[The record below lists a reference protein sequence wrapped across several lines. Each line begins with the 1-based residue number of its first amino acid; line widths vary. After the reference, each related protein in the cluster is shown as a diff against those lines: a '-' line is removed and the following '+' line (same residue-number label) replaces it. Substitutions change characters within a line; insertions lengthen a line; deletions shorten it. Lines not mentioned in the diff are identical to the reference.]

1 MSDRVK
7 KTRRIRTAFV
17 LGAGLGTRLRPL
29 TNDCPKPLL
38 RVAGRPIITYAMDHL
53 LSAGVERFIVNTHH
67 RAEVYERAF
76 PEGNWR
82 GIPIVFRHE
91 PVLLD
96 TGGGLKNIEDL
107 LDPEET
113 IFVYNGDVLTDLPL
127 QRLAEAHDMRRA
139 EVTMALRSG
148 GHLLNVNID
157 EKGGICDMRGLLG
170 NPGVKRCQ
178 FTGLYIVE
186 KRFLGRMEAGR
197 VESVVPVWAG
207 MIRENPGSVAG
218 IVIDEGQWHD
228 IGSVEEY
235 NKVKEGFKDS
245 RVRGFK

>member
-1 MSDRVK
+1 MSDRAE
-7 KTRRIRTAFV
+7 KTRQIRTAFV

-38 RVAGRPIITYAMDHL
+38 KVAGRPIITYAMDHL

-67 RAEVYERAF
+67 RAGMYEQTF
-76 PEGNWR
+76 PGRNWR
-82 GIPIVFRHE
+82 GIPIIFRHE

-113 IFVYNGDVLTDLPL
+113 IFVYNGDVITDLPL
-127 QRLAEAHDMRRA
+127 QRLAEAHYERKT
-139 EVTMALRSG
+139 EVTLALRSG

-157 EKGGICDMRGLLG
+157 EKGEVCDMRDMIG
-170 NPGVKRCQ
+170 NPGVKHCQ

-186 KRFLGRMEAGR
+186 RRFLGRMEAGR
-197 VESVVPVWAG
+197 VESVVPVWVS

-218 IVIDEGQWHD
+218 IVIDDGEWHD

-235 NKVKEGFKDS
+235 ERVKNSF
-245 RVRGFK
+245 

>member
-1 MSDRVK
+1 MSDSMK
-7 KTRRIRTAFV
+7 KNRRIQTAFV

-38 RVAGRPIITYAMDHL
+38 KVAGRPIITFAMDHL
-53 LSAGVERFIVNTHH
+53 ISAGVERFIVNTHH
-67 RAEVYERAF
+67 CAGMYERAF
-76 PEGNWR
+76 PGGNWR
-82 GIPIVFRHE
+82 GIPIIFRHE

-113 IFVYNGDVLTDLPL
+113 IFVYNGDVITNLSL
-127 QRLAEAHDMRRA
+127 QRLAEAHYERKE
-139 EVTMALRSG
+139 EVTLALRSG
-148 GHLLNVNID
+148 GHLLNVSLD
-157 EKGGICDMRGLLG
+157 EKGDVCDMRGLIG

-197 VESVVPVWAG
+197 VESVVPVWVS

-218 IVIDEGQWHD
+218 IVIDDGEWHD

-235 NKVKEGFKDS
+235 ERVKDS
-245 RVRGFK
+245 FKFQVSGF